1 MYSILKMKKMNGLKI
16 STLILL
22 SLNKFET
29 MFGME
34 KQKKEVNIDD
44 EYVNKN
50 YYLIDAL
57 GNKITLNNDKEI
69 KFSICS
75 QKDLTEMKNKIRK
88 NDVLLIAEENK
99 NKILVHIMLDN
110 KNKLKKMSP
119 ILYKDERAIICKIG
133 DKDALVLHR
142 FTENE
147 EREYENKFINCNIVE
162 KIGEDSINDDY
173 CLVDDKNNQIEK
185 IKNKN
190 IVFKLLTR
198 KKYLELQKKL
208 KNPVNYLKNDEE
220 EYILDKE
227 MKPLFFEE
235 KKNNLILYV
244 KRLDKDFCLACLNP
258 VDARSN
264 FSTDKTKYVA
274 IRKAKKGVSIKR
286 EEKKE
291 EDEDDSS
298 KCCCGIY

>member
-50 YYLIDAL
+50 YYFIDVL
-57 GNKITLNNDKEI
+57 GNKITLNNDNDI
-69 KFSICS
+69 KLSICS
-75 QKDLTEMKNKIRK
+75 QKDLTEMKNKISE
-88 NDVLLIAEENK
+88 NDVLLIAEEDK
-99 NKILVHIMLDN
+99 NKILVHILLDN
-110 KNKLKKMSP
+110 NNKEGKRSP
-119 ILYKDERAIICKIG
+119 IVYKDERAIMIKNG
-133 DKDALVLHR
+133 DKNDLLIRA
-142 FTENE
+142 FTKNE
-147 EREYENKFINCNIVE
+147 GSKYGDNVINCYIVK

-185 IKNKN
+185 IKDKN
-190 IVFKLLTR
+190 IEFKLLTR

-220 EYILDKE
+220 EYILDNE
-227 MKPLFFEE
+227 GNPLFFEE
-235 KKNNLILYV
+235 KRENLILYV

-258 VDARSN
+258 VGARSY
-264 FSTDKTKYVA
+264 FSTDNKKYVA
-274 IRKAKKGVSIKR
+274 ISKAKKGVSIKQG
-286 EEKKE
+286 EKKE
-291 EDEDDSS
+291 EDEEDSS
-298 KCCCGIY
+298 KSCCGIC

>member
-1 MYSILKMKKMNGLKI
+1 MKKMNGLKI

-29 MFGME
+29 MFGMQE
-34 KQKKEVNIDD
+34 NATEEIIND

-50 YYLIDAL
+50 YYFIDAL
-57 GNKITLNNDKEI
+57 GNKITINNDNDI

-75 QKDLTEMKNKIRK
+75 QKDLTEMKKKISV
-88 NDVLLIAEENK
+88 NDVLLIAEEDK
-99 NKILVHIMLDN
+99 NKILVHIWLDN
-110 KNKLKKMSP
+110 KNKPEKRWP
-119 ILYKDERAIICKIG
+119 IVYKDKSAIICKNG
-133 DKDALVLHR
+133 DKNDLLIRA

-147 EREYENKFINCNIVE
+147 EREYENNVIECYMVK

-173 CLVDDKNNQIEK
+173 FLVDDKHNQIEK
-185 IKNKN
+185 IKDKN

-208 KNPVNYLKNDEE
+208 KNPESYLKNDEE
-220 EYILDKE
+220 KEILDKE
-227 MKPLFFEE
+227 GNPLFFEE
-235 KKNNLILYV
+235 KRNNLIIYV

-258 VDARSN
+258 VGARSY

-274 IRKAKKGVSIKR
+274 IRKAKKGVSIKQ

-298 KCCCGIY
+298 KSCCGIC